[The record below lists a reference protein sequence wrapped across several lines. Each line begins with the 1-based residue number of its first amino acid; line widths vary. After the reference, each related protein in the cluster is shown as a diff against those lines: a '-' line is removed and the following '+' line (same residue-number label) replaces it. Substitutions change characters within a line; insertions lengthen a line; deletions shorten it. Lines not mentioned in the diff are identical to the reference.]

1 MRGLTIE
8 QAADKAEIKLSYFR
22 YLMAQLNGTS
32 MDLRIPPVAGERARR
47 YSPQKLAAWM
57 AAGKPLPGSEGTAP
71 DIGGDGPH
79 VAATAH
85 RAENGSGWVMTL
97 QDPSHTVEATSMK
110 RAWEISRVRAAE
122 SLGTAPESVS
132 IDFQVKYPK
141 KAAALLEEHQHLA
154 AEARE
159 LQERADQKRRQGLQQ
174 LRAAGWRQQE
184 MAFALGLT
192 PQRIQQILAEG

>member
-1 MRGLTIE
+1 
-8 QAADKAEIKLSYFR
+8 DKAEIKLSYFR

-110 RAWEISRVRAAE
+110 RAWEISRV
-122 SLGTAPESVS
+122 
-132 IDFQVKYPK
+132 
-141 KAAALLEEHQHLA
+141 
-154 AEARE
+154 
-159 LQERADQKRRQGLQQ
+159 
-174 LRAAGWRQQE
+174 
-184 MAFALGLT
+184 
-192 PQRIQQILAEG
+192 

>member
-32 MDLRIPPVAGERARR
+32 MDLRVPPVAGERARR

-57 AAGKPLPGSEGTAP
+57 AAGKPLPGSESTAP
-71 DIGGDGPH
+71 DAGADGPH

-97 QDPSHTVEATSMK
+97 KDPSHTVEATSLK

-122 SLGTAPESVS
+122 SLGADPESVS
-132 IDFQVKYPK
+132 IDFQVQYPK
-141 KAAALLEEHQHLA
+141 KAAALLEEHQNLA
-154 AEARE
+154 VEARKV
-159 LQERADQKRRQGLQQ
+159 QEQADHKRLQGLQQ

-184 MAFALGLT
+184 IAFALGLT
-192 PQRIQQILAEG
+192 PQRIQQLLAEA

>member
-8 QAADKAEIKLSYFR
+8 QAAEKAEIKLSYFR
-22 YLMAQLNGTS
+22 YLMAQLNGTT
-32 MDLRIPPVAGERARR
+32 MDLRSPPVAGERARR

-57 AAGKPLPGSEGTAP
+57 AAGKPLPSSESAAPTSGTGGS
-71 DIGGDGPH
+71 H
-79 VAATAH
+79 VVATAH

-97 QDPSHTVEATSMK
+97 QDPSHTVEATSLK

-122 SLGTAPESVS
+122 SLGADPESVS
-132 IDFQVKYPK
+132 IDFQVQYPK
-141 KAAALLEEHQHLA
+141 KAAALLGEFQDLA
-154 AEARE
+154 AEARK
-159 LQERADQKRRQGLQQ
+159 LQEQADQKRLQGLRQ

-192 PQRIQQILAEG
+192 PQRIQQLLAEV

>member
-32 MDLRIPPVAGERARR
+32 MDLRTLPVAGERARR

-57 AAGKPLPGSEGTAP
+57 AAGKPLPGSERATP
-71 DIGGDGPH
+71 DSAVDGPH

-97 QDPSHTVEATSMK
+97 QDPSHTVEATSLK

-122 SLGTAPESVS
+122 LLDVDPEAVSV
-132 IDFQVKYPK
+132 DFQVQYPK
-141 KAAALLEEHQHLA
+141 KAAALFEEHQSLA

-159 LQERADQKRRQGLQQ
+159 LQEQADKKRLEGLRQ
-174 LRAAGWRQQE
+174 LRVAGWRQQE

-192 PQRIQQILAEG
+192 PQRIQQLLAEG